1 MTILGNFNRRR
12 DRQKLAKVRSPG
24 PSFKRRYFR
33 PKYQPEALMQSPID
47 KHLLQKESLQP
58 IEIDADTMKAMEVE
72 VLDLASSK
80 TKSISVMAMANALA
94 GSRKVMDAHG
104 NLGMNQHPLKFI
116 TKSLG
121 LLSFRRSKSD
131 DDSVKRRYELV
142 NALNWLEKQPNS
154 TSSTFSTWEEA
165 KQLLSSII
173 TFPSLEEDDDEE
185 IKLLLKAQEEEVDKI
200 EQKHT
205 QRLEDIF
212 RKDVGT
218 LLPSTDKWRQV
229 ASFPIPSSKLGGDK
243 EEEASYRSSIEKVD
257 TMFILRTKEVEKV
270 LEEKRKKKEVQE
282 LEERFLEKERQKEAR
297 KRASSLM
304 RQLTEEEASLVRAS
318 MYGGGPS
325 AEILAESATDTV
337 QRQSIRTLQPGK
349 WLNDEVIHYFY
360 LMLAKRDEDMFKQDP
375 SRKRSHFFKSFF
387 LTKLLNEGHSDP
399 AMEGT
404 YEYRNVKRWSKKVP
418 GKDIFKLDKIF
429 FPINQGQ
436 MHWLCGVVFIQKKKI
451 KIYDSMGSGGRHYLE
466 SLFQYLQEE
475 HMDKK
480 KCSLPDI
487 DEWELVGTT
496 RDTPQQRNGTWF
508 FFALCG
514 VSRHTLI

>member
-1 MTILGNFNRRR
+1 
-12 DRQKLAKVRSPG
+12 
-24 PSFKRRYFR
+24 
-33 PKYQPEALMQSPID
+33 MQSPID

-58 IEIDADTMKAMEVE
+58 IEIDAGTMKAMEVE
-72 VLDLASSK
+72 VLDLAFSD

-104 NLGMNQHPLKFI
+104 NLGMKQHPLKSI

-142 NALNWLEKQPNS
+142 NAFNWLEKQPNS

-173 TFPSLEEDDDEE
+173 KFPLEQEDDEE
-185 IKLLLKAQEEEVDKI
+185 ITLLIKAQEEEADKI

-205 QRLEDIF
+205 QRLEDVF

-218 LLPSTDKWRQV
+218 LLPSTDKWRQI
-229 ASFPIPSSKLGGDK
+229 ASLNIPSSKVGGDK
-243 EEEASYRSSIEKVD
+243 KEEASYRSSIEKAD
-257 TMFILRTKEVEKV
+257 TMFILRTKEVEKA

-282 LEERFLEKERQKEAR
+282 LEERFLEKERQKEAK

-304 RQLTEEEASLVRAS
+304 RQLTKEEASLVRAS
-318 MYGGGPS
+318 MYGGGAS
-325 AEILAESATDTV
+325 TEILAESATDTV
-337 QRQSIRTLQPGK
+337 QRQSIRTLQPGQ

-360 LMLAKRDEDMFKQDP
+360 LMLAKRDEDMSKHDP

-387 LTKLLNEGHSDP
+387 ITKLLNEGHSDP

-436 MHWLCGVVFIQKKKI
+436 MHWLCGVVFIQKKQI

-466 SLFQYLQEE
+466 SLLQYLQDE

-480 KCSLPDI
+480 KCALPDI
-487 DEWELVGTT
+487 DEWELVGNT
-496 RDTPQQRNGTWF
+496 RDIPQQRNGTWF

-514 VSRHTLI
+514 VYRDTH

>member
-1 MTILGNFNRRR
+1 
-12 DRQKLAKVRSPG
+12 
-24 PSFKRRYFR
+24 
-33 PKYQPEALMQSPID
+33 MQSPID

-58 IEIDADTMKAMEVE
+58 IEIDAGTMKAMEVE
-72 VLDLASSK
+72 VLDLAFSD

-104 NLGMNQHPLKFI
+104 NLGMKQHPLKSI

-142 NALNWLEKQPNS
+142 NAFNWLEKQPNS

-173 TFPSLEEDDDEE
+173 KFPLEQEDDEE
-185 IKLLLKAQEEEVDKI
+185 ITLLIKAQEEEADKI

-205 QRLEDIF
+205 QRLEDVF
-212 RKDVGT
+212 RKDVGA
-218 LLPSTDKWRQV
+218 LLPSTDKWRQI
-229 ASFPIPSSKLGGDK
+229 ASLNIPSSKVGGDK
-243 EEEASYRSSIEKVD
+243 KEEASYRSSIEKAD
-257 TMFILRTKEVEKV
+257 TMFILRTKEVEKA

-282 LEERFLEKERQKEAR
+282 LEERFLEKERQKEAK

-304 RQLTEEEASLVRAS
+304 RQLTKEEASLVRAS
-318 MYGGGPS
+318 MYGGGAS
-325 AEILAESATDTV
+325 TEILAESATDTV
-337 QRQSIRTLQPGK
+337 QRQSIRTLQPGQ

-360 LMLAKRDEDMFKQDP
+360 LMLAKRDEDMSKHDP

-387 LTKLLNEGHSDP
+387 ITKLLNEGHSDP

-436 MHWLCGVVFIQKKKI
+436 MHWLCGVVFIQKKQI

-466 SLFQYLQEE
+466 SLLQYLQDE

-480 KCSLPDI
+480 KCALPDI
-487 DEWELVGTT
+487 DEWELVGNT
-496 RDTPQQRNGTWF
+496 RDIPQQRNGTWF

-514 VSRHTLI
+514 VYRDTH